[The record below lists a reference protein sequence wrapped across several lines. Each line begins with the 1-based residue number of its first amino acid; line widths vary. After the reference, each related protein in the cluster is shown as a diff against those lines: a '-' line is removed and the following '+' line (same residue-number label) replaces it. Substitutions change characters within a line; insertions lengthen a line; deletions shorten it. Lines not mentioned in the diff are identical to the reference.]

1 MIRNIHAV
9 AIDNEKDD
17 LEAIHK
23 AAIKA
28 NINCR
33 AIHYPSDFTEKLNS
47 ELRDHHI
54 RLVICDYHLQA
65 HGAMGESSSNNST
78 IGGVLENLGI
88 QAWSPYVLLLWSI
101 DAGSTELVEGLR
113 NYLETRGDPKYLPCA
128 IIPLAKAN
136 YGIPGPQTDEQIE
149 ALWKDLQTKIL
160 ESRGV
165 KLILQWE
172 AELHRAAG
180 RVACNLVET
189 ARSSM
194 GGNVKITIDDELDS
208 LLSRIAVAATSSGF
222 AKAHPRN
229 AVVEGVFPLVSDQ
242 YQHMQ
247 LRDEEKEIWANGLR
261 QAITASKQK
270 PLSSEH
276 AAALNSALH
285 IARDDSVTRPE
296 RGTVFEVTKEE
307 VLARFS
313 SADFVAVFGLRG
325 KWPEDAQLRYVQIE
339 GACDAA
345 QRKKGVVPL
354 VLAAEV
360 NAALALN
367 DKGRPESLE
376 ITPIFQGGTTG
387 KTPRKLLVNVRY
399 FFTLERSK
407 LDELKPVYRLRESL
421 VAKLAFVWANHSIRP
436 GIVSFSHD
444 EPNEDAAS
452 EIEDTFALGGI
463 GLLDK
468 FIRFFSRSSPK

>member
-1 MIRNIHAV
+1 M
-9 AIDNEKDD
+9 
-17 LEAIHK
+17 
-23 AAIKA
+23 
-28 NINCR
+28 
-33 AIHYPSDFTEKLNS
+33 
-47 ELRDHHI
+47 
-54 RLVICDYHLQA
+54 
-65 HGAMGESSSNNST
+65 
-78 IGGVLENLGI
+78 
-88 QAWSPYVLLLWSI
+88 
-101 DAGSTELVEGLR
+101 ELVEGLR
-113 NYLETRGDPKYLPCA
+113 SYLETRGDPKYLPCA

-136 YGIPGPQTDEQIE
+136 YGIPGPHQTDEQID

-194 GGNVKITIDDELDS
+194 GENVKITIDDELDS

-222 AKAHPRN
+222 AKEHPRN
-229 AVVEGVFPLVSDQ
+229 AVVEGVLPLVSDQ

-247 LRDEEKEIWANGLR
+247 LRDEERAIWENGLQ
-261 QAITASKQK
+261 QAITSSKQK

-296 RGTVFEVTKEE
+296 RGTVFEATKEE

-313 SADFVAVFGLRG
+313 SADFAAVFGLRD

-345 QRKKGVVPL
+345 QQKKGVVPL
-354 VLAAEV
+354 ILAAEV
-360 NAALALN
+360 NAALALK
-367 DKGRPESLE
+367 DKGRPESVE

-387 KTPRKLLVNVRY
+387 KSSKKLIVNVRY

-436 GIVSFSHD
+436 GIVFFRHD
-444 EPNEDAAS
+444 ESSEAVAS
-452 EIEDTFALGGI
+452 EIEDTVVLGGT
-463 GLLDK
+463 GFWDK
-468 FIRFFSRSSPK
+468 CIRLFSKSNPK